1 MINARLTL
9 LYLMQCLYLLRYYC
23 IFMPRGGA
31 TAYGSSIVC
40 LFVIMPR
47 AELRRHTVVVL
58 SVCHSVCLSVCY
70 KHFSSRTEVLRA
82 ETSWIQIRANI
93 DICLWLLVFKLLIF
107 SERREMLRNRQ
118 TDMTEWQT
126 DSTTTVCLR
135 SWRPRTSLTNKQ
147 TIELHVT
154 AVAPPLGIN
163 IQ

>member
-70 KHFSSRTEVLRA
+70 KHFSSRTEVFK
-82 ETSWIQIRANI
+82 SWNFLNTNPSKYRY
-93 DICLWLLVFKLLIF
+93 LLVLLVSALNF
-107 SERREMLRNRQ
+107 QWATRNACNRQ
-118 TDMTEWQT
+118 TVQTEWQT

-135 SWRPRTSLTNKQ
+135 SS
-147 TIELHVT
+147 
-154 AVAPPLGIN
+154 ALGIMTVQTN
-163 IQ
+163 DRTTVCRGSAPRHKYTVVT